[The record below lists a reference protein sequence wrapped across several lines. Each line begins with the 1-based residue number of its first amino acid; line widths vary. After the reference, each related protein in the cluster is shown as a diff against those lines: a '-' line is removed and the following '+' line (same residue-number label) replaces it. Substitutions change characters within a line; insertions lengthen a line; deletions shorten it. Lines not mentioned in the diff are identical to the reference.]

1 MATNKRL
8 LRTAIGVGVLLAA
21 RAAIRKIR
29 AYDLS
34 DKIVLVTGG
43 SRGLGLVIARQLVK
57 ENAKVVICAR
67 DADELERARHE
78 LAGLGADV
86 LTVTC
91 DLTVQAEVEEMVR
104 QVRSRLGSIDVL
116 INNAGIIQVGPSENM
131 SLLEYQEA
139 MQVHFYAPLYTMLAV
154 VPEMKHRKEGRIVN
168 IASIGGKVSLPH
180 LVPYSASK
188 FALVGLSKGMRSELA
203 KDGILVTTVCPG
215 LVRTGSPRNVV
226 VKGQHQAEYA
236 WFKMGDSLPFLSAS
250 AEDAAAQIITA
261 CKRGDAELVIT
272 VPGKALA
279 LINELFPEFSADL
292 FSLINRFLPE
302 PAPSGEGNER
312 LKGYESESRR
322 SQSTFTRLSDEAA
335 ERNNELTAKTLEP
348 SNGQIDA
355 TNQLE
360 EKRSGSGI

>member
-8 LRTAIGVGVLLAA
+8 LRAAVGIGVLLMA

-29 AYDLS
+29 AYDLNN
-34 DKIVLVTGG
+34 KIVLVTGG

-57 ENAKVVICAR
+57 ENARVVICAR
-67 DADELERARHE
+67 DEDELQRAKQD

-86 LTVTC
+86 LTISC

-104 QVRSRLGSIDVL
+104 QVRSQLGTIDVL

-131 SLLEYQEA
+131 SLLEYEEA
-139 MQVHFYAPLYTMLAV
+139 MKAHFYAPLYTILAV
-154 VPEMKHRKEGRIVN
+154 TPDMKRRKEGRIVN
-168 IASIGGKVSLPH
+168 IASLGGKVSLPH

-188 FALVGLSKGMRSELA
+188 FALVGLSKGLRSELT

-236 WFKMGDSLPFLSAS
+236 WFKIGDSLPFLSAS
-250 AEDAAAQIITA
+250 AEDAAVQIITA

-272 VPGKALA
+272 IPGKVLA
-279 LINELFPEFSADL
+279 LMNDLFPEFSADL
-292 FSLINRFLPE
+292 FSIINRFLPE
-302 PAPSGEGNER
+302 PAPYGEGNAR
-312 LKGYESESRR
+312 LKGYESESSR
-322 SQSTFTRLSDEAA
+322 SQSAFTKLSDEAA
-335 ERNNELTAKTLEP
+335 ERNNELTAKPLEP
-348 SNGQIDA
+348 STGQRDV
-355 TNQLE
+355 TQQTD
-360 EKRSGSGI
+360 EKRGESGM